1 MSKEIG
7 PYSEITKRDL
17 AKGRNLAIAA
27 AASPFVLGGFPLVLF
42 FAPYLQLNSVHSA
55 MTFQR
60 DFNNR
65 LGSPQIWGMALTT
78 LAEGLYGPNFARDRK
93 S

>member
-27 AASPFVLGGFPLVLF
+27 AASPFVLGGFLSLIHISEPTR
-42 FAPYLQLNSVHSA
+42 PY
-55 MTFQR
+55 
-60 DFNNR
+60 
-65 LGSPQIWGMALTT
+65 
-78 LAEGLYGPNFARDRK
+78 
-93 S
+93 